1 MTEPGAR
8 MPLLDVE
15 EAARIGKAHGVPSS
29 MAQLNVF
36 RVMLNH
42 PVMAGSVSGLLAN
55 LLYKA
60 NKLDSTLRELIIM
73 RIGWRTGAVYEWT
86 QHWRVCMNLEI
97 EPDLVLAVRDWRNA
111 GDLSDAEQAVLAAT
125 DETLDD
131 GRISDATWAACCKHL
146 VTAEERIELVL
157 AISNWRTFSE
167 LLQSLKIPLEPGI
180 EAWPPDGKI
189 PPKGQKQK
197 AAD

>member
-1 MTEPGAR
+1 MTVPEAR
-8 MPLLDVE
+8 IPLLGED
-15 EAARIGKAHGVPSS
+15 EAGRLGKEHGVPSS
-29 MAQLNVF
+29 MASLNVF

-60 NKLDSTLRELIIM
+60 NKLDSILRELIIM

-86 QHWRVCMNLEI
+86 QHWRLCMNMGI
-97 EPDLVLAVRDWRNA
+97 AADLVLAVRDWRKAA
-111 GDLSDAEQAVLAAT
+111 GLSDAQKAVLAAT

-131 GRISDATWAACCKHL
+131 GRISDATWAACCEHL
-146 VTAEERIELVL
+146 ATSEERIELVL

-167 LLQSLKIPLEPGI
+167 LLQSLKIPLDEGL
-180 EAWPPDGKI
+180 EAWPPDGKT
-189 PPKGQKQK
+189 PAK
-197 AAD
+197 AQ